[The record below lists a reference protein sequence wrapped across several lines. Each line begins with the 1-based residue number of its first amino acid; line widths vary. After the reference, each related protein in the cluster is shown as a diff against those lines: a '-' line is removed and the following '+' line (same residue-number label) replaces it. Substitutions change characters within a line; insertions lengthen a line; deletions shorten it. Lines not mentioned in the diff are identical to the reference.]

1 MTKSLYHIRKI
12 VWLTRDNNGVQNMN
26 SGYGK
31 ADFVVYKGTDSY
43 LEFYV
48 KDIDRKPIN
57 LLGKSLSISIINF
70 YTNELM
76 LVRNLEIVNA
86 QRGQCKVKLN
96 YTDTM
101 AWERGNYKYSI
112 QLIDEEGLI
121 TMLFVDQNTDARG
134 WIDFR
139 DDLLPKP
146 SETIEIIEFTPISLS
161 LSEPAWTTGALKGNS
176 QAGYSD
182 NISTI
187 SIQMNNF
194 TGSVILQGSLDIQPS
209 EDSNNWFDIGLSPQ
223 PIYSNYTGTDAFNFE
238 GNYQWIRIYYTQTSG
253 SIEKILYKI

>member
-96 YTDTM
+96 
-101 AWERGNYKYSI
+101 
-112 QLIDEEGLI
+112 
-121 TMLFVDQNTDARG
+121 
-134 WIDFR
+134 
-139 DDLLPKP
+139 
-146 SETIEIIEFTPISLS
+146 
-161 LSEPAWTTGALKGNS
+161 
-176 QAGYSD
+176 
-182 NISTI
+182 
-187 SIQMNNF
+187 
-194 TGSVILQGSLDIQPS
+194 
-209 EDSNNWFDIGLSPQ
+209 
-223 PIYSNYTGTDAFNFE
+223 
-238 GNYQWIRIYYTQTSG
+238 
-253 SIEKILYKI
+253 